1 MDSDSRIY
9 VAGHTG
15 LLGRALVR
23 RLAASGYSYLITRP
37 HAELDLTDYRA
48 AEAFFAAQRPQY
60 VFLAAALVGGVF
72 RNRTFPAQMLQINL
86 AIQHNVIDLCWRY
99 EVRRLVFLGS
109 ACAYP
114 REAPSPITPDML
126 LTGPVEA
133 TNEPFAV
140 AKIAGIRMCQAYN
153 TQYGTH
159 FLPAIPA
166 TLYGPY
172 DHFDQNGHVVAGL
185 MDRFHRAKLAGQD
198 AVEVWGTGQPRREF
212 VYCDDAADALILL
225 ARQYDDS
232 QIIHVAAG
240 HDVSI
245 AELADR
251 IRAVVGFPG
260 QIRFDTSQPD
270 GTPRRQLQAAPIAA
284 LGWRPQVGLEE
295 GLRRTYAWYLEH
307 QVAPA

>member
-1 MDSDSRIY
+1 MEPTNRIY

-23 RLAASGYSYLITRP
+23 RLADFGCSHPITRP
-37 HAELDLTDYRA
+37 HAELDLTDYGA
-48 AEAFFAAQRPQY
+48 ARAFFEAERPEY

-72 RNRTFPAQMLQINL
+72 RNRTYPAEMLQVNL
-86 AIQHNVIDLCWRY
+86 AIQHNVIDLCWRHA
-99 EVRRLVFLGS
+99 VRRLIFVGS

-126 LTGPVEA
+126 LTGPVEP

-153 TQYGTH
+153 AQYQTR
-159 FLPAIPA
+159 FLTAIPA

-185 MDRFHRAKLAGQD
+185 MDRFHRAKLAGD
-198 AVEVWGTGQPRREF
+198 AEVEVWGTGRPRREF

-225 ARQYDDS
+225 ARQADVPEVT
-232 QIIHVAAG
+232 HVAEGA
-240 HDVSI
+240 DVSI
-245 AELADR
+245 AELADG
-251 IRAVVGFPG
+251 IRSVVGYSG
-260 QIRFDTSQPD
+260 RIRFDTSKPD
-270 GTPRRQLQAAPIAA
+270 GMPRRQMEASPIAA
-284 LGWRPQVGLEE
+284 LGWKPRVDLQE

-307 QVAPA
+307 RAAE